1 MMAAQQLQS
10 ELCLSR
16 LLADDAVLPSQ
27 HDPVITGVTLDS
39 RKVQP
44 GDLFLALP
52 GSRTDGCEFIN
63 AAIEKGAAAVLRES
77 PAGADIEIRQ
87 RIPLIPIPNLR
98 HRAGIIAARFYGAP
112 SAAMRVV
119 GITGTNGK
127 TSCSHFL
134 GQALGDTTP
143 AGVIGTLGSG
153 LFGELRESCNTTPDP
168 VTLQSLLTQ
177 FRDKGARHAVMEV
190 SSHALEQRRVQGVCF
205 DTAVFTN
212 LSRDHLDYH
221 GDMASYGAAKRKLFA
236 MPGLRRAVINAD
248 DEFGRELLN
257 SLPEGIKVCGYT
269 LEGKS
274 GAAAMVAG
282 TDLHLGPKGL
292 RMSVQ
297 TPWGNSEIKSPLPGR
312 FNAGNLLAVLATL
325 LMLEV
330 PLEQAVARLSR
341 LAPVPGRME
350 SFGGEGTP
358 LVVVDY
364 AHTPEALEQVLIA
377 LREHGEQLWCVFGC
391 GGDRDRGK
399 RPLMGAVAGKYAD
412 HVMITDDNPRSEDPE
427 VIVADILAG
436 ISGSGDVAVCHD
448 RAGAITA
455 VVQQASVR
463 DVVLVAGKGHEQ
475 FQQIGDLKRPFS
487 DRDVVQRA
495 LAEWRARNG

>member
-1 MMAAQQLQS
+1 MMAAQQFLRS
-10 ELCLSR
+10 ELRLSR
-16 LLADDAVLPSQ
+16 LLAGDAALPLR
-27 HDPVITGVTLDS
+27 HDTVITGISLDS
-39 RKVQP
+39 RNVQP

-52 GSRTDGCEFIN
+52 GSQTDGCEFIS
-63 AAIEKGAAAVLRES
+63 AAIEKGAVAVLRES
-77 PAGADIEIRQ
+77 PAGANIEIRQ
-87 RIPLIPIPNLR
+87 RIPVIPLSGLR
-98 HRAGIIAARFYGAP
+98 QRAGIIAARFYGEP
-112 SAAMRVV
+112 SAAMQVV

-127 TSCSHFL
+127 TSCSYFL
-134 GQALGDTTP
+134 AQALGDATP

-153 LFGELRESCNTTPDP
+153 LFGELREGCNTTPDP
-168 VTLQSLLTQ
+168 VTLQSLLAQ
-177 FRDKGARHAVMEV
+177 FRDKRVRHAVMEV
-190 SSHALEQRRVQGVCF
+190 SSHALEQGRVQGVCF

-221 GDMASYGAAKRKLFA
+221 GDMASYGAAKRKLFT

-248 DEFGRELLN
+248 DEFGRELLG
-257 SLPEGIKVCGYT
+257 SLPDGITVCSYT
-269 LEGKS
+269 LEGRS
-274 GAAAMVAG
+274 AAAAMVAG
-282 TDLHLGPKGL
+282 TELHLGTNGL
-292 RMSVQ
+292 RMKLH
-297 TPWGNSEIKSPLPGR
+297 TPWGRSEIKSPLLGR
-312 FNAGNLLAVLATL
+312 FNASNLLAALTTL

-330 PLEQAVARLSR
+330 PLDQAVDRLSR

-412 HVMITDDNPRSEDPE
+412 HVMITDDNPRSENSE
-427 VIVADILAG
+427 VIVTEILAG
-436 ISGSGDVAVCHD
+436 ISGSGDVAVCHE

-455 VVQQASVR
+455 VVQQASAR

-495 LAEWRARNG
+495 LAEWSVL